1 MIEKIVLN
9 YLEQAIPVPVFI
21 EVTENPPPEFVA
33 VEKTGSGRSDRI
45 SRATLAVQSWAGSL
59 LKAAEL
65 NERIKT
71 AMDDII
77 ERDSI
82 SACRLNADYNFTD
95 PTTKHYRY
103 QAVFDLVFY

>member
-1 MIEKIVLN
+1 MIEQIVLN
-9 YLEQAIPVPVFI
+9 YLEQAIPVPVFM
-21 EVTENPPPEFVA
+21 EVPENPPPEFVA

-77 ERDSI
+77 ELDSI
-82 SACRLNADYNFTD
+82 SACRLTGGKYS
-95 PTTKHYRY
+95 
-103 QAVFDLVFY
+103 